1 MHEIMIA
8 DGDLEN
14 RAVIAGLCTEAGYRV
29 TVGTN
34 ISCLLQGV
42 LKKTA
47 RVILLG
53 SCFDE
58 LPAADLI
65 PLLKRCCRNLAIVVV
80 ASDISPPLSRKLRK
94 QGIFYHLLK
103 PVLPEDR
110 EELKQVVAC
119 ALRRFNHCY
128 CS

>member
-8 DGDLEN
+8 DENLEN
-14 RAVIAGLCTEAGYRV
+14 RTIMADLCTEAGYRV
-29 TVGTN
+29 TVGTS
-34 ISCLLQGV
+34 ITCLLQGA

-58 LPAADLI
+58 LPASDLI

-80 ASDISPPLSRKLRK
+80 ASDISPPLTRKLRK
-94 QGIFYHLLK
+94 EGIFYHLLK

-119 ALRRFNHCY
+119 ALKRPKHCY
-128 CS
+128 C

>member
-8 DGDLEN
+8 DENPEN
-14 RAVIAGLCTEAGYRV
+14 RSVMAQLCNEAGYRV
-29 TVGTN
+29 TVSTN
-34 ISCLLQGV
+34 VASVLNGV

-58 LPAADLI
+58 LSVTELI
-65 PLLKRCCRNLAIVVV
+65 PLLKRCCRNLAIIVV
-80 ASDISPPLSRKLRK
+80 SNDISLPVTRKLRNE
-94 QGIFYHLLK
+94 GIFYHQLK
-103 PVLPEDR
+103 PLLPEDR

-119 ALRRFNHCY
+119 ALKQPRHCY
-128 CS
+128 C

>member
-8 DGDLEN
+8 DENLET
-14 RAVIAGLCTEAGYRV
+14 RAVMADLCTEAGYRV
-29 TVGTN
+29 TVSTN
-34 ISCLLQGV
+34 IASVLHGV

-53 SCFDE
+53 NGFDE
-58 LPAADLI
+58 LSAVELI
-65 PLLKRCCRNLAIVVV
+65 PLLRRCCRNLAIIVV
-80 ASDISPPLSRKLRK
+80 SDDITPPVTRTLRNER
-94 QGIFYHLLK
+94 IFYHLLK

-119 ALRRFNHCY
+119 ALKQPRACY
-128 CS
+128 C

>member
-8 DGDLEN
+8 DENLET
-14 RAVIAGLCTEAGYRV
+14 RTVMADLCTEAGYRV
-29 TVGTN
+29 TVSTN
-34 ISCLLQGV
+34 VASVLNGL

-58 LPAADLI
+58 LSVTELI
-65 PLLKRCCRNLAIVVV
+65 PLLKRCCRNLSIIVVS
-80 ASDISPPLSRKLRK
+80 SDISLPVTRKLRIE
-94 QGIFYHLLK
+94 GIFYHQLK
-103 PVLPEDR
+103 PLLPEER

-119 ALRRFNHCY
+119 ALKQPRHCY
-128 CS
+128 C